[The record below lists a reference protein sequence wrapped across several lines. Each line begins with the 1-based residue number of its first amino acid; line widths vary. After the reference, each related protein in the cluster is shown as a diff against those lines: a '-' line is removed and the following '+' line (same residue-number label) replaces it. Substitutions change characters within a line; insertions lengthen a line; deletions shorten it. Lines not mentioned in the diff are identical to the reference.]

1 MGGSEGGALDEDAMM
16 YVHERFINGEN
27 EEDRGGGGRRWP
39 PYRQLEVCVSVRP
52 FARCLDV

>member
-27 EEDRGGGGRRWP
+27 EEDGGEGEGAGRRRGSW
-39 PYRQLEVCVSVRP
+39 RS
-52 FARCLDV
+52 ASA